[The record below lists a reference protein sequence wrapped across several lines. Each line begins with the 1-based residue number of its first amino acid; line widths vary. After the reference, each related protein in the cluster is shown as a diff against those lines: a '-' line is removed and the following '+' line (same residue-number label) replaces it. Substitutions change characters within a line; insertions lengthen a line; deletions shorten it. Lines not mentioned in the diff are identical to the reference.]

1 MEFDLSGE
9 PVHTRCLCVAL
20 TQGPGE
26 SIEFRADI
34 LDLRKSGLMELGG
47 RIAMAGIIHKME
59 VRGAFSSQ
67 SRRIEEIA
75 WDQSH
80 VMHEP
85 NAASKGE
92 CCRDPMARLEGLI
105 GKELGEGFDAELKQC
120 FGGPLGC
127 THVNTLLHEL
137 SSVVSR
143 LFVARN
149 RHPELAG
156 SRPTGE
162 RIASRSVFFDAFF
175 PHGSATTTLSVRI
188 AELDFAP
195 LDTEGNEVLFSHGE
209 ARLLAEV
216 ELAGWLLRG
225 MQAKERFR
233 RGPSCE
239 DTAWRPRTEDLVDFS
254 ERSLGGGM
262 TRFCLERFG
271 DRDEDALLLSALLSL
286 APGMTQVGVALSD
299 TLVPSSKARPANSPL
314 MGPGP
319 CYMLRAE
326 GPLMERLF
334 PRAAPESLEESD

>member
-1 MEFDLSGE
+1 
-9 PVHTRCLCVAL
+9 
-20 TQGPGE
+20 
-26 SIEFRADI
+26 
-34 LDLRKSGLMELGG
+34 
-47 RIAMAGIIHKME
+47 
-59 VRGAFSSQ
+59 
-67 SRRIEEIA
+67 
-75 WDQSH
+75 
-80 VMHEP
+80 
-85 NAASKGE
+85 
-92 CCRDPMARLEGLI
+92 MARLEGLI

-262 TRFCLERFG
+262 TRFCLER
-271 DRDEDALLLSALLSL
+271 A
-286 APGMTQVGVALSD
+286 
-299 TLVPSSKARPANSPL
+299 
-314 MGPGP
+314 
-319 CYMLRAE
+319 
-326 GPLMERLF
+326 
-334 PRAAPESLEESD
+334 